1 MHFYPI
7 WLIILYIWPEQAD
20 IAKNGNTG
28 KKVHSYPLPLFV
40 HSFVCS
46 AVVECRSLSWPGLPD
61 GRGSGVWQYP
71 IFHSCGVYHKAIESL
86 PLIVGIEG
94 SITAAPRK
102 VLYEHSE
109 YSPDYQSCRTLALC
123 LTGDYWMRRQG
134 TVIPYLGIG
143 VGMAQRMSF
152 YGDFVPDRII
162 GLAVNP
168 RAGIQIW
175 NRMRVTL
182 EARLTHKLYNVAALR
197 VGYCF

>member
-1 MHFYPI
+1 MKKT
-7 WLIILYIWPEQAD
+7 IILIPFLFLSILLNAQRSWNVEVSLGPVYPMAEVQGY
-20 IAKNGNTG
+20 GNI
-28 KKVHSYPLPLFV
+28 PLFILT
-40 HSFVCS
+40 S
-46 AVVECRSLSWPGLPD
+46 E
-61 GRGSGVWQYP
+61 
-71 IFHSCGVYHKAIESL
+71 YHKAIESL
-86 PLIVGIEG
+86 PLVVGIEG

-123 LTGDYWMRRQG
+123 LTGDYIIRKKG
-134 TVIPYLGIG
+134 GAVPYLGIG
-143 VGMAQRMSF
+143 VGMAQRVSF

-168 RAGIQIW
+168 RAGILLW

>member
-1 MHFYPI
+1 MAEVQGY
-7 WLIILYIWPEQAD
+7 
-20 IAKNGNTG
+20 GNI
-28 KKVHSYPLPLFV
+28 PLFILT
-40 HSFVCS
+40 S
-46 AVVECRSLSWPGLPD
+46 E
-61 GRGSGVWQYP
+61 
-71 IFHSCGVYHKAIESL
+71 YHKAIESL
-86 PLIVGIEG
+86 PLVVGIEG

-123 LTGDYWMRRQG
+123 LTGDYWMHRQG

-143 VGMAQRMSF
+143 VGMAQRMSS

-162 GLAVNP
+162 GLAVIP